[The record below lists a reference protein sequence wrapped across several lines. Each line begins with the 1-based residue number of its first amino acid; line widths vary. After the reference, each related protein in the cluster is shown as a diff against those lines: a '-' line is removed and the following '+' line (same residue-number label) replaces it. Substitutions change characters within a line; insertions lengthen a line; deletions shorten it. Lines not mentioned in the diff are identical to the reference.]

1 MEIIC
6 PYHLRISVV
15 PIILKHIGFQIKIFL
30 SCNCRLLFLGM
41 KKIYLSLAVL
51 LGLSNSLFA
60 NDSTKVASPF
70 SASLELTTKYM
81 WRGIEYGT
89 APTVFPMIGY
99 GYKGFNA
106 FAMGAYA
113 VNGSHQEVDLG
124 VSYSNSGLTV
134 GVSDYYYPSAVG
146 EKDGYFKLSNRS
158 TGHWVEAYATWSG
171 DKFPLWIT
179 LSTYVFGA
187 DKNEEGKQMYSSYA
201 EVGYTYAFND
211 NNSMALCVGAN
222 LNKGFYTDNKSGF
235 SVVNIN
241 AKYSTAFKFGK
252 FKLPVSAS
260 YILNPYKNKSFFTM
274 SLYFGI

>member
-1 MEIIC
+1 
-6 PYHLRISVV
+6 
-15 PIILKHIGFQIKIFL
+15 
-30 SCNCRLLFLGM
+30 M
-41 KKIYLSLAVL
+41 KKIIAIVFVLDTFVLGGFAKDSLRV
-51 LGLSNSLFA
+51 
-60 NDSTKVASPF
+60 DSPF

-81 WRGIEYGT
+81 WRGIEYGD

-124 VSYSNSGLTV
+124 ASYTTKEFAI

-146 EKDGYFKLSNRS
+146 EKDAYFKLSNRS
-158 TGHWVEAYATWSG
+158 TGHWVEAYAIWTGS
-171 DKFPLWIT
+171 KIPLWIT

-187 DKNEEGKQMYSSYA
+187 DKNECCKQMYSSYA
-201 EVGYTYAFND
+201 ELGYIYSFNEH
-211 NNSMALCVGAN
+211 NNLSLCVGAN

-241 AKYSTAFKFGK
+241 AKYSTAFIFGK
-252 FKLPVSAS
+252 FRLPVSAS

-274 SLYFGI
+274 SIYFGI